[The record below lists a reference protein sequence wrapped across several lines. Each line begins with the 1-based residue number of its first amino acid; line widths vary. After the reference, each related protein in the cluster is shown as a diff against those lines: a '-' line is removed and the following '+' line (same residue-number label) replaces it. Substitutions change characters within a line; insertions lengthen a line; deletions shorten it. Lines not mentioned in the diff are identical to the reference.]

1 MDQITPISHSEDNT
15 LGGRIIHA
23 RDLSGMSVEDVASR
37 IGVTAETLAEWESDR
52 SAPRANKLMT
62 LAGVL
67 AASPAWLISG
77 VGEGPEQP
85 DLHTAIEALSGE
97 IRRLRDFSEQVGGS
111 IEIMQ
116 DQLDSLAKV
125 ARS

>member
-1 MDQITPISHSEDNT
+1 MDQINRISASEDDT

-67 AASPAWLISG
+67 AVSPAWLISG
-77 VGEGPEQP
+77 TGEGPEHP
-85 DLHTAIEALSGE
+85 DFRSAVQALSGE
-97 IRRLRDFSEQVGGS
+97 IGRLRDFSQQVGGS
-111 IEIMQ
+111 IDSLQ
-116 DQLDSLAKV
+116 NQLDSLVKA
-125 ARS
+125 ARA